1 MPIYV
6 FRDTNTDEEFEVM
19 LKISEREKFI
29 NDFPNFIPVLT
40 APNIVSG
47 VGGVKN
53 DAGWNE
59 VLQKVGEQ
67 NPDSNLA
74 RSINPRSSKQV
85 KVQNVVDKW
94 KKRNNL

>member
-1 MPIYV
+1 
-6 FRDTNTDEEFEVM
+6 
-19 LKISEREKFI
+19 
-29 NDFPNFIPVLT
+29 
-40 APNIVSG
+40 